1 MDSRAL
7 PASACASVPV
17 RCKLG
22 PGPMQQDS
30 PRKKR
35 RSSADPVANEP
46 TRLLRSESAQG
57 WQRQELTALWEAGE
71 LCDTVVECDGEEYHV
86 HRIVLAAGSAYV
98 QAMLKSSMCDGGANA
113 TRISITDV
121 PGTCFRAVLAHLY
134 RGECHVT
141 SSSLPGTLAAAS
153 RLEVASLLRAGAEF
167 LERELTPANA
177 IVTWL
182 LAAELSRPIEF
193 GDLITACQRTVSESF
208 EEATQC
214 DAFPR
219 LRSEHMAALLA
230 PTNPMGATELDLF
243 RAVARWAK
251 GQSPPEAP
259 RTLTELFTLV
269 HLENINAEAL
279 VDVVEAE
286 EAFVGLPVAQQLL
299 TAAFKH
305 IALPL
310 QRRGPA
316 RKRTSPD
323 ARIAWNADDKHKWV
337 RLSEDCLTVG
347 YNGTG
352 DEDDYQ
358 QGLNGMVRA
367 SRGWQSGRHYF
378 EFTFV
383 LPLDDTGFGFPTI
396 GVVAPDV
403 SLGGD
408 DEYAIGGRHGRGWG
422 YLLDGM
428 CKVHAG
434 EKSEMIDSARIGRVP
449 DGTRFG
455 LQLDMDAGT
464 LELYIDGVL
473 QPESTHTGVRS
484 VGKLYA
490 ACEAGTLS
498 RQQLLFN
505 FGAKLDSGA
514 A

>member
-1 MDSRAL
+1 
-7 PASACASVPV
+7 
-17 RCKLG
+17 
-22 PGPMQQDS
+22 
-30 PRKKR
+30 
-35 RSSADPVANEP
+35 
-46 TRLLRSESAQG
+46 
-57 WQRQELTALWEAGE
+57 
-71 LCDTVVECDGEEYHV
+71 
-86 HRIVLAAGSAYV
+86 
-98 QAMLKSSMCDGGANA
+98 
-113 TRISITDV
+113 
-121 PGTCFRAVLAHLY
+121 
-134 RGECHVT
+134 
-141 SSSLPGTLAAAS
+141 
-153 RLEVASLLRAGAEF
+153 
-167 LERELTPANA
+167 
-177 IVTWL
+177 
-182 LAAELSRPIEF
+182 
-193 GDLITACQRTVSESF
+193 
-208 EEATQC
+208 
-214 DAFPR
+214 
-219 LRSEHMAALLA
+219 
-230 PTNPMGATELDLF
+230 MGATELDLF

-279 VDVVEAE
+279 ADVVEAE
-286 EAFVGLPVAQQLL
+286 EAFAGLPVAQQLL

-323 ARIAWNADDKHKWV
+323 ARIAWNADDKHEWV

-367 SRGWQSGRHYF
+367 SRGWQSGQHYF

-428 CKVHAG
+428 FKVHAG

-473 QPESTHTGVRS
+473 QPESTHTGMRS